1 MLSSAPMIAPRQ
13 RTGVYLTGSGS
24 PAENAISA
32 EDFAVAVVDELE
44 KPSHMGQRFTVANAN
59 Q

>member
-1 MLSSAPMIAPRQ
+1 MIAPRQ

-32 EDFAVAVVDELE
+32 EDFAVAVVGELE